1 MPMRK
6 KETETQDGLVSADDG
21 MPSGVCERE
30 DERKRES
37 EKGYVG
43 RRKGEMHRSGR
54 DNVRVSE
61 Q

>member
-1 MPMRK
+1 MRK

-43 RRKGEMHRSGR
+43 RRKREMHRSGR